1 MKGKSL
7 SDQFQPNQN
16 YSLKTGNVKI
26 YLSLVSNV
34 FNTYVTEHKKNTL
47 LNNVFFTILQL
58 CSNCLSVLPSFWLL
72 HRNEVVILRFACLG
86 SLAICLTYCLISLAY
101 VRIAEIL
108 VHIRHTMPEKHL
120 SLSTLFSKWGRA
132 TFDFQ

>member
-1 MKGKSL
+1 MFLTPMWQSIRRIH
-7 SDQFQPNQN
+7 
-16 YSLKTGNVKI
+16 Y
-26 YLSLVSNV
+26 
-34 FNTYVTEHKKNTL
+34 
-47 LNNVFFTILQL
+47 LQL

-108 VHIRHTMPEKHL
+108 VHIRHTVPEKHL
-120 SLSTLFSKWGRA
+120 SLSTLFSKWGEGNIWLSISKVILKCMILCFFQC
-132 TFDFQ
+132 FDSVIKELFFLRRHSFLPLNFTR